1 MSRTEESNHKKNE
14 EERGRCIRQ
23 PEAEED
29 DGGGTAE
36 NFSRKKQIEGAAAA
50 VRHMHACSYFEVS
63 SSRASGRSVVE
74 PCTGPRPCTDG
85 VTFAGGPWSA
95 LGSNTHT
102 HTVYRT
108 MKAARKQQQAALHTV
123 VDERVVA
130 VCITTT

>member
-50 VRHMHACSYFEVS
+50 VRHMHACSYFEGS
-63 SSRASGRSVVE
+63 SSSKASGRRVVE
-74 PCTGPRPCTDG
+74 PCTGPQPCTDG

-102 HTVYRT
+102 HTLST
-108 MKAARKQQQAALHTV
+108 EQ
-123 VDERVVA
+123 
-130 VCITTT
+130 

>member
-50 VRHMHACSYFEVS
+50 VRHMHACSYFEGSSS
-63 SSRASGRSVVE
+63 SSRASGRRVVE
-74 PCTGPRPCTDG
+74 PCTGPQPCTDG

-102 HTVYRT
+102 HTLST
-108 MKAARKQQQAALHTV
+108 EQ
-123 VDERVVA
+123 
-130 VCITTT
+130 